1 MKKIAFVFGIFV
13 WVCVFGCALW
23 ESSHAIEIRNGTN
36 DKIFILGCNM
46 RSDVKFPLEIQ
57 SNKNE
62 AMSVRGSNPEIEFRV
77 RYKNEEYS
85 LRSGYIKDSSNFSIM
100 LKIEDSELVG
110 IVKTKTKEFK
120 VSLEKI

>member
-1 MKKIAFVFGIFV
+1 MKKIAFVFGLFV
-13 WVCVFGCALW
+13 LVCVSGCALW
-23 ESSHAIEIRNGTN
+23 ESSHAIEIRNDTN
-36 DKIFILGCNM
+36 GDIFILGCNM

-62 AMSVRGSNPEIEFRV
+62 AMSVRGSNPEIGFRI

-110 IVKTKTKEFK
+110 IVKTKNKEFK

>member
-1 MKKIAFVFGIFV
+1 
-13 WVCVFGCALW
+13 
-23 ESSHAIEIRNGTN
+23 
-36 DKIFILGCNM
+36 M

-85 LRSGYIKDSSNFSIM
+85 LRSGYIKDSSNFSIT
-100 LKIEDSELVG
+100 LKIEDSKLVG
-110 IVKTKTKEFK
+110 IVKTKNKEFK
-120 VSLEKI
+120 VSLVKI